1 MPFGIAPAPEE
12 FQRRLNEALEGLDG
26 VRTIADDIIV
36 FGVGD
41 TDDEA
46 VVDHDRKLLALLER
60 CRQRHINLYKDK
72 MKFKLPQLS
81 YVGHVISVEGST
93 PDPAK
98 VEAILNMPPPDD
110 EQGLRR
116 IMGMVN
122 YLQKFAPGLSE
133 LITPVR
139 TLIKDDAEFVWE
151 ESVHASASS
160 ALKQ

>member
-12 FQRRLNEALEGLDG
+12 FQRRLNEALKGLDG

-46 VVDHDRKLLALLER
+46 VLDHDRKLLALFES
-60 CRQRHINLYKDK
+60 CRQRHKLNKDK

-81 YVGHVISVEGST
+81 YVGHVISAEGLR

-98 VEAILNMPPPDD
+98 VEAIQNMSRPAETPLKNYGNG
-110 EQGLRR
+110 EQL
-116 IMGMVN
+116 
-122 YLQKFAPGLSE
+122 L
-133 LITPVR
+133 
-139 TLIKDDAEFVWE
+139 AEICTQV
-151 ESVHASASS
+151 V
-160 ALKQ
+160 